1 MERAPFRRLRA
12 MDGRQEVGER
22 PRRLK
27 CERDGYEIL
36 EKTRKEI
43 KVRKNKGNKKG
54 EMNDDRT
61 D

>member
-1 MERAPFRRLRA
+1 